1 MINLKKN
8 SKIIITIL
16 SIIIIIKLVSSCN
29 KNNNNNNFNE
39 KKQKVE
45 KGLVTLIFENAP
57 ESTFISTKNNINLG
71 GREYFNY
78 IASFID
84 AEGIRQYIKPKR
96 TPIKDTINIS
106 TRDTKIEI
114 YFTQLGLEGL
124 SYLFL
129 NGDIILITYIGGKP
143 VIKILNRNAKQYDY
157 SFENIREYRK
167 ENELT
172 TFELVFRYLDI
183 QVPSN
188 SLSKEQIKEFFEK
201 NIKTNSIKLQDSLVY
216 QMRLLDSL
224 KANDLISKD
233 IYNYYNYKLSYIN
246 WSILAKKKELNYI
259 EQPNKGFNE
268 DFKNNKKP
276 FLDKQ
281 KDKAQYTI
289 SSIIKAGDSLF
300 QYQFF
305 QNFLNNQFLPNYV
318 ENQTKRTYYNY
329 KNFGGSYYSWDIVF
343 DSIQNSKLYSDK
355 IKQFLL
361 YGYMDKIARDMPT
374 EMVNKYY
381 TKFKKYNNNITY
393 VDLIN
398 GKYQLDSMFTD
409 KLTLKDAFNN
419 TSYLEDILEKN
430 RGKLIYIDFWAS
442 WCKPCIDAI
451 PYKNKLRIDYANKK
465 VVFISI
471 AFDKYFDEWESSQ
484 VFKLSKNLTNNFIII
499 KPNLS
504 KLIKENHIIFVP
516 RYLLYNQSGKLS
528 DPNAP
533 YPNSKE
539 IRNLFDKHLK
549 NKN

>member
-1 MINLKKN
+1 MINLKV
-8 SKIIITIL
+8 SKIIMTIL
-16 SIIIIIKLVSSCN
+16 SIIIVIKLVSSCN
-29 KNNNNNNFNE
+29 KNNSNNNFIK

-57 ESTFISTKNNINLG
+57 ESTFISTKNNVNLG
-71 GREYFNY
+71 GKEYFNY

-84 AEGIRQYIKPKR
+84 EDGVTQYIKPKR

-106 TRDTKIEI
+106 TRDSKIEI

-129 NGDIILITYIGGKP
+129 NGDIILVTYKGGKP
-143 VIKILNRNAKQYDY
+143 EIKILNRTPKQYDY

-172 TFELVFRYLDI
+172 IFELVFKHLSI
-183 QVPSN
+183 PKSTN
-188 SLSKEQIKEFFEK
+188 SLSKEQIKELFENK
-201 NIKTNSIKLQDSLVY
+201 IKTNAIKLQDSLVY
-216 QMRLLDSL
+216 QIRLLDSL
-224 KANDLISKD
+224 RANDLISKN
-233 IYNYYNYKLSYIN
+233 IYNYYNHKLNYIN
-246 WSILAKKKELNYI
+246 WSILAKNKELNNT
-259 EQPNKGFNE
+259 EQPNKGIIE
-268 DFKNNKKP
+268 DFKNTQKP

-281 KDKAQYTI
+281 KDKAKNTT
-289 SSIIKAGDSLF
+289 SSIINAGDSLF

-305 QNFLNNQFLPNYV
+305 QNFLTNQFLPNYV
-318 ENQTKRTYYNY
+318 ENQTKRTHYNY
-329 KNFGGSYYSWDIVF
+329 KNFGGSYYSWDVVF
-343 DSIQNSKLYSDK
+343 DSIQKSKLYSEK

-374 EMVNKYY
+374 ETVNKYY
-381 TKFKKYNNNITY
+381 TKFKKSNNNTY

-398 GKYQLDSMFTD
+398 GKYQLDSMSTD
-409 KLTLKDAFNN
+409 KLTLKDVFNN

-442 WCKPCIDAI
+442 WCKPCIDEI
-451 PYKNKLRIDYANKK
+451 PYKNKLRTDYANKK

-471 AFDKYFDEWESSQ
+471 SFDKYLEEWKSSQ
-484 VFKLSKNLTNNFIII
+484 VYKLLNNLTYNFIIK

-504 KLIKENHIIFVP
+504 KLIKDNHIIFVP
-516 RYLLYNQSGKLS
+516 RYLLYNQSGKLL

-533 YPNSKE
+533 HPNSEE

-549 NKN
+549 IKN

>member
-1 MINLKKN
+1 MINLKV
-8 SKIIITIL
+8 SKIIMTIL
-16 SIIIIIKLVSSCN
+16 SIIIVIKLVSSCN
-29 KNNNNNNFNE
+29 KNNSNNNFIK

-45 KGLVTLIFENAP
+45 NGLVTLIFENAP
-57 ESTFISTKNNINLG
+57 ESTFISTKNNVNLG

-84 AEGIRQYIKPKR
+84 EDGVTQYIKPKR

-106 TRDTKIEI
+106 TRDSKIEI

-129 NGDIILITYIGGKP
+129 NGDIILVTYKGGKP
-143 VIKILNRNAKQYDY
+143 EIKILNRTPKQYDY

-172 TFELVFRYLDI
+172 IFELVFRHLSI
-183 QVPSN
+183 PKSTN
-188 SLSKEQIKEFFEK
+188 SLSKEQIKELFEN
-201 NIKTNSIKLQDSLVY
+201 NIKTNAIKLQDSLVY
-216 QMRLLDSL
+216 QIRLLDSL
-224 KANDLISKD
+224 RANDLISKN
-233 IYNYYNYKLSYIN
+233 IYNYYNHKLNYIN
-246 WSILAKKKELNYI
+246 WSILAKNKELNNT
-259 EQPNKGFNE
+259 EQPNKGINE
-268 DFKNNKKP
+268 DFKNTKKP

-281 KDKAQYTI
+281 KDKAKNTK
-289 SSIIKAGDSLF
+289 SSIINAGDSLF

-305 QNFLNNQFLPNYV
+305 QNFLTNQFLPNYV

-329 KNFGGSYYSWDIVF
+329 KNFGGSYYSWDVVF
-343 DSIQNSKLYSDK
+343 DSIQKSKLYSEK

-361 YGYMDKIARDMPT
+361 YGYMDKIAIDMPAET
-374 EMVNKYY
+374 VNKYY
-381 TKFKKYNNNITY
+381 NKFKKSNNNSTY

-398 GKYQLDSMFTD
+398 GKYQLDSMSTD
-409 KLTLKDAFNN
+409 KLILKDSFNN

-442 WCKPCIDAI
+442 WCKPCIDEI
-451 PYKNKLRIDYANKK
+451 PYKNKLRTDYANKK

-471 AFDKYFDEWESSQ
+471 SFDKYLEEWKSSQ
-484 VFKLSKNLTNNFIII
+484 VYKLSNNLTYNFVIK

-504 KLIKENHIIFVP
+504 KLIKDNHIIFVP
-516 RYLLYNQSGKLS
+516 RYLLYNQSGKLL
-528 DPNAP
+528 DPNASH
-533 YPNSKE
+533 PNSEE

-549 NKN
+549 INN

>member
-1 MINLKKN
+1 MINIKAI
-8 SKIIITIL
+8 KIIITIL
-16 SIIIIIKLVSSCN
+16 SIIIVFKLVSSCN
-29 KNNNNNNFNE
+29 KNNSNNSFIE

-57 ESTFISTKNNINLG
+57 ESTFISTKNNSNLG

-84 AEGIRQYIKPKR
+84 VEGVTQYIKPKR

-106 TRDTKIEI
+106 TKDPKIEI
-114 YFTQLGLEGL
+114 YFTQLGLEGF

-129 NGDIILITYIGGKP
+129 NGDIILITYNSGKP
-143 VIKILNRNAKQYDY
+143 EIKILNRSTKQYDY
-157 SFENIREYRK
+157 NFENIREYRK

-172 TFELVFRYLDI
+172 TFEMVFRHLTF
-183 QVPSN
+183 PKPTN
-188 SLSKEQIKEFFEK
+188 SLSKDQIKEFFEK
-201 NIKTNSIKLQDSLVY
+201 NIKTNSINLQDSLVY
-216 QMRLLDSL
+216 QIRLLDSL

-233 IYNYYNYKLSYIN
+233 IYNYYNSKLNYIN
-246 WSILAKKKELNYI
+246 FSILAKNKELNYT
-259 EQPNKGFNE
+259 EQPNKGVIE
-268 DFKNNKKP
+268 DFKYNKKP

-281 KDKAQYTI
+281 KDKAQNTI
-289 SSIIKAGDSLF
+289 SSIINAGDSLF

-305 QNFLNNQFLPNYV
+305 HNFLNNQFLPNYV
-318 ENQTKRTYYNY
+318 ENQTNRTYYNY
-329 KNFGGSYYSWDIVF
+329 TNFGGSYYSWDIVF
-343 DSIQNSKLYSDK
+343 DSIQKSKLYSEK

-361 YGYMDKIARDMPT
+361 YEYMDKIAKDMPT
-374 EMVNKYY
+374 ESVNKYY
-381 TKFKKYNNNITY
+381 TKFKNSNTNSTY

-398 GKYQLDSMFTD
+398 GKYQLDSTFTD

-430 RGKLIYIDFWAS
+430 RDKLIYIDFWAS

-471 AFDKYFDEWESSQ
+471 AFDKYFDEWKSSK

-504 KLIKENHIIFVP
+504 KLIKDNHIIFVP
-516 RYLLYNQSGKLS
+516 RYLLYDQSGKLL

-549 NKN
+549 NKK